1 MINSLASDE
10 LDVIRNR
17 TFDEIAIGDHASIER
32 TLTAADIQV
41 FAAMSGDINPQHV
54 DADFAASTRFHG
66 VIAHGMWGAALVSA
80 VLGTRLPGPGTIY
93 LAQTL
98 KFEAPVRVGDT
109 LTVTVT
115 VASKD
120 DANHR
125 LTLGCACV
133 NQRGKAVISGEA
145 TVIAPI
151 ERVER
156 PRSTLPQIW
165 IALSPGDDLER
176 HLQIAPEAAITA
188 RSAQAEGHP

>member
-1 MINSLASDE
+1 MIGTLASDE

-41 FAAMSGDINPQHV
+41 FAAMSGDVNPQHV

-66 VIAHGMWGAALVSA
+66 VIAHGMWGAALISA
-80 VLGTRLPGPGTIY
+80 VIGTRLPGPGTIY

-98 KFEAPVRVGDT
+98 KFEAPVRVGDA
-109 LTVTVT
+109 LTVSVT

-120 DANHR
+120 EAKHR

-133 NQRGKAVISGEA
+133 NQGGKTVISGEA
-145 TVIAPI
+145 TVIAPT
-151 ERVER
+151 ERIER
-156 PRSTLPQIW
+156 PRSTLPQMRIT
-165 IALSPGDDLER
+165 LSPGDDLER
-176 HLQIAPEAAITA
+176 LVQIAPAAAVTA
-188 RSAQAEGHP
+188 RAAPVERQP